1 MKILSKDTLVDHA
14 GLRIFRM
21 VLDAPLISRK
31 ARAGQF
37 VVIMASREGE
47 RIPLTVVES
56 DSQAGTITIVFQETG
71 FTTRML
77 GALEPGDS
85 LYALA
90 GPLGHATEIKK
101 YGNVVLLGGG
111 VGVAEIY
118 PVAGSLKQAGNR
130 ITVIIGA
137 RNKDLL
143 ILKKELESL
152 ADNFYTAT
160 DDGSEGRKGFVT
172 DILEEVLKKE
182 KQDLVYAV
190 GPIPMMKKASFVSGA
205 AGVRAVVS
213 LNALMVDGTGMCGCC
228 RVSVGGQTKFSCVDG
243 PEFEGDKV
251 DWEELGL
258 RNSMYCDKESHI
270 CRLNSL
276 KP

>member
-71 FTTRML
+71 FTTRIL

-118 PVAGSLKQAGNR
+118 PVAGSLK
-130 ITVIIGA
+130 
-137 RNKDLL
+137 
-143 ILKKELESL
+143 
-152 ADNFYTAT
+152 
-160 DDGSEGRKGFVT
+160 
-172 DILEEVLKKE
+172 
-182 KQDLVYAV
+182 
-190 GPIPMMKKASFVSGA
+190 
-205 AGVRAVVS
+205 
-213 LNALMVDGTGMCGCC
+213 
-228 RVSVGGQTKFSCVDG
+228 
-243 PEFEGDKV
+243 
-251 DWEELGL
+251 
-258 RNSMYCDKESHI
+258 
-270 CRLNSL
+270 
-276 KP
+276 